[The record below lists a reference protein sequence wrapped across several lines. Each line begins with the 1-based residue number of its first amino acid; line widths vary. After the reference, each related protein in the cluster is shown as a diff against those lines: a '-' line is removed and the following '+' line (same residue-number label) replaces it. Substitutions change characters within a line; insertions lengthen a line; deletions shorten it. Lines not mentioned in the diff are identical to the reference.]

1 MGGYGYTF
9 AEYELVPGDDDD
21 YDDDEDNDND
31 DDELVPGFYP
41 NGFCCKINLPEA
53 YSEKLVVGVEF
64 ASNASKVKLNNA
76 KILLFDKV
84 KFKTLKDTKLV
95 MYPDHLFCL

>member
-21 YDDDEDNDND
+21 YDDDEDND
-31 DDELVPGFYP
+31 DELVPGFYP
-41 NGFCCKINLPEA
+41 NGFCCKVNLPEA

-84 KFKTLKDTKLV
+84 KFRTLTSV
-95 MYPDHLFCL
+95 RLFLEIGPSLKS